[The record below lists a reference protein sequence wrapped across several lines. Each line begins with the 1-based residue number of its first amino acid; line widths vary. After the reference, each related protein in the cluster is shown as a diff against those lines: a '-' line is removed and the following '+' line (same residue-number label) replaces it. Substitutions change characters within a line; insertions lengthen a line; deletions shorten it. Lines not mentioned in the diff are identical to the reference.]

1 MSTYRVELL
10 VRQMWEG
17 KVVALYVRDD
27 LELPFVPTVGMQFK
41 QGASTWL
48 WETDKGELMP
58 GIETVTY
65 DFDEE
70 TFVCLFTVE
79 EPLSASFW
87 TKIEGADIERS
98 TYPAYYQTRS

>member
-1 MSTYRVELL
+1 MNLHKVQLL
-10 VRQMWEG
+10 VRQVKKGE
-17 KVVALYVRDD
+17 VVALYVRDD

-41 QGASTWL
+41 QGISAWL

-70 TFVCLFTVE
+70 KFVCLFTVE
-79 EPLSASFW
+79 EALNASFW
-87 TKIEGADIERS
+87 NKIEGANIERS
-98 TYPAYYQTRS
+98 TYPAYCQTRS